1 MVGATCRDGIGGTT
15 MRKQPGPPPKDI
27 TPKQNDSVIT
37 QVREYELIT
46 PLFGG
51 GVTPAET
58 DPVTI
63 IRATEVR
70 GQLRFWWR
78 ACRGG
83 KPEFDEDLTKMK
95 KAEDEIWGKAYE
107 KKDTPTLQDE
117 TVQIRVEVV
126 NPGTSTKLFRIE
138 KNKRGRNQSRSIHGP
153 GIGYVAFPLQ
163 PSQDEL
169 KQSNPEV
176 KDVRSDVSFK
186 LTISFPVDQKD
197 EVETSLWA
205 WETFGGI
212 GARTRRGF
220 GALHL
225 LRVDGK
231 NNSDLPP
238 PNVQH
243 WLREKLNRLIVNGKY
258 PEGIPHLSPSVQFT
272 ITSLSQNG
280 FAAWKTLATKLF
292 NFRQI
297 PDGRSGRSNWPE
309 AEAIREITGNRDSK
323 YPKLSHPKKFPRAAF
338 GLPIVFH
345 FKDDDIGDPE
355 DTTLQGAKEEKERL
369 ASPLII
375 RPLAC
380 KDDKA
385 VGLALLLEGT
395 QTASRD
401 LQLVDN
407 KTKQSYPNTIET
419 KLTHDEAMSIAAPLD
434 GETDVLQA
442 FMRYLRGVKS

>member
-1 MVGATCRDGIGGTT
+1 
-15 MRKQPGPPPKDI
+15 MRNQPASPPALTEKR
-27 TPKQNDSVIT
+27 NDKVIT

-51 GVTPAET
+51 GVDPAEA
-58 DPVTI
+58 DPVTT
-63 IRATEVR
+63 IRATEIR

-83 KPEFDEDLTKMK
+83 KPEFDGDLTKMK

-107 KKDTPTLQDE
+107 KKDTPTPQDE

-126 NPGTSTKLFRIE
+126 NPDTLTKLFRIE
-138 KNKRGRNQSRSIHGP
+138 KNKRGRNQSKSIHGP

-169 KQSNPEV
+169 KQPNPEV

-225 LRVDGK
+225 LKVDGK

-238 PNVQH
+238 PSIQQAES
-243 WLREKLNRLIVNGKY
+243 WLRGRLNRLIVNGKY
-258 PEGIPHLSPSVQFT
+258 PEDVPHLSPSVQFT

-280 FAAWKTLATKLF
+280 FAAWKILATKLF
-292 NFRQI
+292 NFRQT

-309 AEAIREITGNRDSK
+309 AEAIREITGDRDSK

-345 FKDDDIGDPE
+345 FKDDDIDDPE

-369 ASPLII
+369 ASPLIL

-380 KDDKA
+380 KDGKA

-395 QTASRD
+395 QTAARD

-407 KTKQSYPNTIET
+407 KTKQPYPDTIET
-419 KLTHDEAMSIAAPLD
+419 KLTQDEAMNIAALD